1 MFSTDVFTQLAYKY
15 LWLSIALEAL
25 ESKSAG
31 FAAGFAAG
39 FGIQRSE
46 VFGVKVW

>member
-31 FAAGFAAG
+31 FAAGF
-39 FGIQRSE
+39 GIQRSE